1 MLPSRPPLLDYKM
14 IDFISIIK
22 PNRYGKV
29 SPYFGHCQIM
39 AEYPSTGAVRYR
51 LEGCEG
57 LDIYWNPNG
66 FLKLQGSIMYY
77 WQGHNFTYSPEA
89 FQAAIDY
96 IGKMLHVGLWD
107 CIVEVFEY
115 GVIMPVEVKPRDY
128 IQHHKAKPSEHL
140 HQFINGKDKGNF
152 TSWQD
157 SNVRLKMYDAGKN
170 IEMKQ
175 GMSRRDIIQEAGW
188 NPQDYYLKWEAHYLK
203 PYVLNHG
210 NGVILANLINP
221 DWQDIFKEDLY
232 QQYKR
237 LIPMANVEA
246 PTSKADLS
254 TADII
259 ALALVEDN
267 LNESKT
273 LQEVKKMLYNRINS
287 FPDEVLSK
295 SDKDA
300 RKRQVKAI
308 LGKMREADTSK
319 WDLSQQLAAA
329 LQAGTGDQ
337 GDNQPADTDPL
348 I

>member
-1 MLPSRPPLLDYKM
+1 MLPSKPPQLDYKM

-22 PNRYGKV
+22 PNRGDKV
-29 SPYFGHCQIM
+29 SPYFGHCQIV

-66 FLKLQGSIMYY
+66 FLKLRGSIMYY
-77 WQGHNFTYSPEA
+77 WQGHNFTYSHEA

-115 GVIMPVEVKPRDY
+115 GVIMPVEAKPKDF
-128 IQHHKAKPSEHL
+128 IQHHKAKPSEKL
-140 HQFINGKDKGNF
+140 HQHINGKDKGNF

-175 GMSRRDIIQEAGW
+175 GISRREIIREAGW
-188 NPQDYYLKWEAHYLK
+188 NPQGYFLKWEAHYMK
-203 PYVLNHG
+203 PHVLNHG

-221 DWQDIFKEDLY
+221 DWQSIFKEDLY
-232 QQYKR
+232 QQYQR
-237 LIPMANVEA
+237 LIPMANVVE

-254 TADII
+254 TASII
-259 ALALVEDN
+259 ALALVEDS

-273 LQEVKKMLYNRINS
+273 IQEVKKMLYNRINS
-287 FPDEVLSK
+287 YPDEVLSK
-295 SDKDA
+295 ADKDS

-308 LGKMREADTSK
+308 LNKMREADTSK
-319 WDLSQQLAAA
+319 WDLSQQLAQA
-329 LQAGTGDQ
+329 LE
-337 GDNQPADTDPL
+337 ADTG
-348 I
+348 

>member
-1 MLPSRPPLLDYKM
+1 MLHSKPPLMDYKM

-22 PNRYGKV
+22 PNQAGKV
-29 SPYFGHCQIM
+29 SPFFGHCQIV
-39 AEYPSTGAVRYR
+39 ATYPTGAARYR

-57 LDIYWNPNG
+57 LDIYWNPDS

-77 WQGHNFTYSPEA
+77 WQGHNFTYDPEA

-96 IGKMLHVGLWD
+96 IGKMLHVDLWD

-140 HQFINGKDKGNF
+140 QQYINGKDKGDF

-157 SNVRLKMYDAGKN
+157 PNVRLKMYDAGKN
-170 IEMKQ
+170 IQKKQ

-203 PYVLNHG
+203 PSVLNHG
-210 NGVILANLINP
+210 KGVILANLINP
-221 DWQDIFKEDLY
+221 DWQSIFKEDLY
-232 QQYKR
+232 KQYKR
-237 LIPMANVEA
+237 LIPMAQVEA
-246 PTSKADLS
+246 PTIKADLS
-254 TADII
+254 TASII
-259 ALALVEDN
+259 ALVLVEDS
-267 LNESKT
+267 LNESKS

-308 LGKMREADTSK
+308 LEKMKEADTSK
-319 WDLSQQLAAA
+319 WDLSKQLASA
-329 LQAGTGDQ
+329 LEAGTGNQ

>member
-1 MLPSRPPLLDYKM
+1 M

-29 SPYFGHCQIM
+29 SPYFGHCQEICT
-39 AEYPSTGAVRYR
+39 YSTGAVKYQ
-51 LEGCEG
+51 LEGCER
-57 LDIYWNPNG
+57 LDIYWNPKG
-66 FLKLQGSIMYY
+66 FLKLRGSIMYY
-77 WQGHNFTYSPEA
+77 WQGHNFTYSPED
-89 FQAAIDY
+89 FQAAIY
-96 IGKMLHVGLWD
+96 HISKLLHVDLWD

-115 GVIMPVEVKPRDY
+115 GVILQVGGKPKDY
-128 IQHHKAKPSEHL
+128 IQHHKAKPSEKL
-140 HQFINGKDKGNF
+140 QQYINGKDKGDF

-157 SNVRLKMYDAGKN
+157 RNVRLKMYDAGKN

-188 NPQDYYLKWEAHYLK
+188 NPQDYFLKWEAHYLK
-203 PYVLNHG
+203 PNVLNHG
-210 NGVILANLINP
+210 KGVILANLINP
-221 DWQDIFKEDLY
+221 DWQSVFQEDLY
-232 QQYKR
+232 LQYKR
-237 LIPMANVEA
+237 LIPMANVVE

-259 ALALVEDN
+259 ALALVEDS
-267 LNESKT
+267 LNDSKT

-300 RKRQVKAI
+300 RKRQIKAI

-329 LQAGTGDQ
+329 LEGETGLQ
-337 GDNQPADTDPL
+337 GESQPADTDPL